1 MVSQLPAPR
10 TLQEAGLT
18 LELVTQ
24 LVLKTLHYGGELSG
38 AELAKRLGVL
48 FSVIEP
54 SVEFLKNQR
63 HVEVVGGTIV
73 GGSSFRFRITTEG
86 RAAAAVYLRDNQ
98 YVGAAPVPLAQYR
111 AYMNLGWRSEHRSVT
126 RAEVREAFSHLVLS
140 DTVLDEIGPA
150 INGGHSI
157 FIYGAPGNG
166 KTSIARTIRD
176 LLGGDLAIPHAIEVE
191 GSIIRV
197 LDLINHE
204 IRPEA
209 DADEHFALQPS
220 TDQRWAICRRPAVVA
235 GGEMSLESLEL
246 NFDRR
251 LGYYRAP
258 LQLVANGGVLVV
270 DDFGRQRSAPR
281 DLLNRWMVPLEAGVD
296 YLTLASGMKFEL
308 PFHLFI
314 AFATNIKPSDLVD
327 EAFLRRVQ
335 YKVFAENP
343 SRDRFIT
350 IFDRY
355 CRERRVP
362 FERHLVTDLLDGY
375 YRKHHVE
382 PRACHPRDL
391 INQAL
396 LLADYRGQRQELTAE
411 LLQTACEGY
420 FVKHE

>member
-1 MVSQLPAPR
+1 MSGPQLPAPR
-10 TLQEAGLT
+10 TLEEAGLS

-24 LVLKTLHYGGELSG
+24 LALKTLHHAGELTG

-48 FSVIEP
+48 FSVVEP
-54 SVEFLKNQR
+54 SLTFLKNLR
-63 HVEVVGGTIV
+63 HIEVVGGTIV
-73 GGSSFRFRITTEG
+73 GGSSYRYRITTEG
-86 RAAAAVYLRDNQ
+86 RSTASVYLRDSQ
-98 YVGAAPVPLAQYR
+98 YVGAVPVPLSQYR
-111 AYMNLGWRSEHRSVT
+111 AYMATLQGMNQRTVT
-126 RAEVREAFSHLVLS
+126 RTEVRRAFAHLVLS

-166 KTSIARTIRD
+166 KTSIAQTIRD
-176 LLGGDLAIPHAIEVE
+176 LLGGDVAIPHAIEVE

-197 LDLINHE
+197 LDPINHE
-204 IRPEA
+204 MRPEPNDDGLA
-209 DADEHFALQPS
+209 VDRFFDR
-220 TDQRWAICRRPAVVA
+220 RWAMCRRPVILA

-246 NFDRR
+246 NFDGR

-281 DLLNRWMVPLEAGVD
+281 DLLNRWMVPLESGVD
-296 YLTLASGMKFEL
+296 YLTLASGMKFDL
-308 PFHLFI
+308 PFELFI

-335 YKVFAENP
+335 YKVFAESP
-343 SRDRFIT
+343 SRESFIT
-350 IFDRY
+350 IFERY
-355 CRERRVP
+355 CRERGIP
-362 FERHLVTDLLDGY
+362 FERSLATDLLDGY
-375 YRKHHVE
+375 YRKHHIE
-382 PRACHPRDL
+382 MRACQPRDL

-396 LLADYRGQRQELTAE
+396 LLAEYRGQKPVLTPE

-420 FVKHE
+420 FVKDE